1 MTKKWK
7 FHDNNVL
14 LSKRE
19 PKSIIDMRVS
29 VLFLTL
35 LLSLGLVA
43 QSVYDADVLFK
54 KRDYSEAAVA
64 YESLLKK
71 YPQDP
76 LYNYRYA
83 LCAYELREYDKSIA
97 HFRASGNK
105 YPLRDYYLADAYYRS
120 YRFDE
125 AQQFFSSY
133 SQRARRT
140 GVYMTDVEEK
150 IKKIET
156 ARQMLEKIQDIEII
170 DTISCAKEDFIKFF
184 RLSRETGKI
193 SHQLI
198 DLHRLGITDLMSFI
212 NADADR
218 RIYSDTLKGNLELFS
233 SEKTQTHW
241 TEGALLQTEVNTEFN
256 ENYPFLTSDGK
267 TLYFASDNPNSIGGY
282 DIFMSRYSWGGNGF
296 VTPENIGMPFNSIY
310 NDYMLVIDEVD
321 RSGWFVSDRLQP
333 IGRVMV
339 YNFRLP
345 VTKKIIHSGSHEQ
358 LVDAALLKTHRKAG
372 LYIAE
377 LQSTEVKPAEQPVAR
392 REVRQI
398 NFVLN
403 DEISYTNTGQFR
415 SPKAIDLWS
424 EWEQIHDELLMN
436 EDRLL
441 QMRREYGESSTA
453 AERSRLAAE
462 ITALESAV
470 IRLRVT
476 QDDKLKSV
484 RNEEL
489 NYLKNV
495 RQP

>member
-1 MTKKWK
+1 MKKWK
-7 FHDNNVL
+7 FRDNNVL

-19 PKSIIDMRVS
+19 PNSVIDMRVS

-35 LLSLGLVA
+35 LISFGLVA

-54 KRDYSEAAVA
+54 KRDYEKAAVA
-64 YESLLKK
+64 YETLLKK
-71 YPQDP
+71 HPRDP

-83 LCAYELREYDKSIA
+83 LCAYELRNYDKSIS
-97 HFRASGNK
+97 HFVASGNK

-125 AQQFFSSY
+125 AQKFFSTY
-133 SQRARRT
+133 SQKASRT
-140 GVYMTDVEEK
+140 GVYMTDVAQK

-156 ARQMLEKIQDIEII
+156 ARRMLEKIEDIEII
-170 DTISCAKEDFIKFF
+170 DTISCNKEDFIKFF

-198 DLHRLGITDLMSFI
+198 DLHRLGLTDLMSFI
-212 NADADR
+212 NAEGDR

-241 TEGALLQTEVNTEFN
+241 TDGALLQSEVNTEYN

-282 DIFMSRYSWGGNGF
+282 DIFLSRYSWGGNGF
-296 VTPENIGMPFNSIY
+296 VTPVNIGMPFNSIY

-333 IGRVMV
+333 KGKVMI

-345 VTKKIIHSGSHEQ
+345 VVKKYIHSENQ
-358 LVDAALLKTHRKAG
+358 ERLVEAALLKTHRKAG
-372 LYIAE
+372 PITAE
-377 LQSTEVKPAEQPVAR
+377 FQSTETKPAEQVVVR

-403 DEISYTNTGQFR
+403 DEITYTNTGQFR
-415 SPKAIDLWS
+415 SPKAIELWS
-424 EWEQIHDELLMN
+424 QWEQIHEELLVN
-436 EDRLL
+436 EERLL
-441 QMRREYGESSTA
+441 EMRRHYGETTTA

-476 QDDKLKSV
+476 QDDKLKTV

-489 NYLKNV
+489 NYLRNA
-495 RQP
+495 RLP